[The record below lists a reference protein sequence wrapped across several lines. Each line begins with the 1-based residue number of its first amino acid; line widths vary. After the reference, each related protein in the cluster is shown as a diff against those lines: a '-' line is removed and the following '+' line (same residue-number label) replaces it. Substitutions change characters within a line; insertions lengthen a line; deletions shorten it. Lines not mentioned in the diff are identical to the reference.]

1 MRISYILTLLSVL
14 LIGCGKGVKL
24 DLDREGDKIM
34 RLHRLQRKYHF
45 TKDSVAFAKMHSPDF
60 TSVNKGVVSKPIL
73 EDLITKYHHYFS
85 MVEFLKWDDKT
96 KPVVMI
102 SNDGT
107 QAYTIVEKIVKF
119 RYEDSKGDMKVI
131 ESHFA
136 WTTIYKKYNG
146 QWKIDCVTSTEKK
159 S

>member
-45 TKDSVAFAKMHSPDF
+45 TKDSVAFAKMHSLDF

-85 MVEFLKWDDKT
+85 MVEF
-96 KPVVMI
+96 
-102 SNDGT
+102 
-107 QAYTIVEKIVKF
+107 VEKIVKF